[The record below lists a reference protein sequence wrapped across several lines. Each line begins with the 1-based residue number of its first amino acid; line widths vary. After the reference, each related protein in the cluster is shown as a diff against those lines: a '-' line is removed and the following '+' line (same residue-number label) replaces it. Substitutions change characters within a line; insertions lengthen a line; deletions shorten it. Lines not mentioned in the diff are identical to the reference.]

1 MITLLKRSVVA
12 AALAAALA
20 APAMAQGWMMQDHR
34 GPGMMQGD
42 GGWGHMMGMGRMMM
56 GDPGRHMGGRLAFIE
71 AELGVTEAQRPLW
84 DAYAKAVRGAAA
96 SMAALH
102 GRMQG
107 MQTAPSL
114 PERLALM
121 EEMMANRLAALQTV
135 RGEATALYE
144 ALSPAQREVADSI
157 MGMGMGPM

>member
-1 MITLLKRSVVA
+1 
-12 AALAAALA
+12 
-20 APAMAQGWMMQDHR
+20 MAQGWMMQDHR
-34 GPGMMQGD
+34 GPGMKQGD
-42 GGWGHMMGMGRMMM
+42 GEWGPMMGMGRMMM
-56 GDPGRHMGGRLAFIE
+56 GDSGRHMGGRLAFFE
-71 AELGVTEAQRPLW
+71 AELGITEAQRPLW
-84 DAYAKAVRGAAA
+84 DAYAKAARDAAA
-96 SMAALH
+96 SMATMH

-157 MGMGMGPM
+157 MGMGMGSM